1 MTDKSARPD
10 DDSTNASNWEVFIHS
25 MAGTVFV
32 VPCPQQALTLLID
45 VKRNLE
51 MQNPEWPAERQCL
64 TTTIKEADHESA
76 SEPESKRQCVTAHD
90 NGGADVQDSANS
102 ITSFTTVL
110 LQDHFSLCDCGLT
123 NGSSLDLVVKEIDWR
138 MSDVALQEKL
148 MSGGPV
154 ADFSNTFNG
163 DHFDEQS
170 AAAVAFVLSVRSL
183 S

>member
-1 MTDKSARPD
+1 MSG
-10 DDSTNASNWEVFIHS
+10 S
-25 MAGTVFV
+25 VFV

-64 TTTIKEADHESA
+64 TTRINKGIEEEHESTN
-76 SEPESKRQCVTAHD
+76 EPASKRLCVTA
-90 NGGADVQDSANS
+90 NGNEIRRNFGADVQASGNYS
-102 ITSFTTVL
+102 MSTFTPVL
-110 LQDHFSLCDCGLT
+110 LQDHLSLCDCALSH
-123 NGSSLDLVVKEIDWR
+123 GSILDLVVKDIDWR
-138 MSDVALQEKL
+138 MCDLLLQEKL
-148 MSGGPV
+148 MAGGPV

-163 DHFDEQS
+163 DEFDEQS

>member
-1 MTDKSARPD
+1 
-10 DDSTNASNWEVFIHS
+10 
-25 MAGTVFV
+25 
-32 VPCPQQALTLLID
+32 
-45 VKRNLE
+45 
-51 MQNPEWPAERQCL
+51 
-64 TTTIKEADHESA
+64 
-76 SEPESKRQCVTAHD
+76 
-90 NGGADVQDSANS
+90 
-102 ITSFTTVL
+102 VL